1 MSVLGYERRASVQL
15 KSSMEVLLL
24 FNQELPLSD
33 FTFLFLLSYTETEKN
48 TKSNKTKPDKTE
60 KIQEKPNK
68 KTPKPKKVK
77 ALQSPYPEG

>member
-68 KTPKPKKVK
+68 KNPKPKKVK